1 MGSTFSSYLLISLQ
15 ENVVA
20 MDNLTELSEGRRIV
34 LLGLFSLLFFAL
46 VPYEDIIH
54 RLFTSIA
61 GAYEYIR
68 IIATTGSVPIEN
80 SLF

>member
-1 MGSTFSSYLLISLQ
+1 MI
-15 ENVVA
+15 A

-34 LLGLFSLLFFAL
+34 LLGLASLLFFAL

-54 RLFTSIA
+54 RLLTSVG

-68 IIATTGSVPIEN
+68 IIATTGAVPIEN